1 MSTSTNS
8 SSHFYVA
15 LPADS
20 TTSTASA
27 STTAAAAGAGFPS
40 SSSPSSRVVRTK
52 RRCLGLSSGCLLIL
66 LLGLLLFFLVP
77 RRPIVRYQSST
88 LSLDEGTSSATL
100 TQLFSYYNPNYYT
113 VYVDGVSVPFARAA
127 LYVSPFCLEVGTL
140 WELWEGC
147 DPGRLNVSYHIHP
160 SFPLFFSGNGITFTS
175 KSKTKTPIPLSATAG
190 TIRVFP
196 FEPFLPVPRV

>member
-1 MSTSTNS
+1 MSTSTTSS
-8 SSHFYVA
+8 SSHFYVP

-27 STTAAAAGAGFPS
+27 STTAAAAGDGFPS

-52 RRCLGLSSGCLLIL
+52 RRCLGLSSGCLLLL

-88 LSLDEGTSSATL
+88 LSLDEGTSSVTL

-113 VYVDGVSVPFARAA
+113 VYVHGLPESFTCSA
-127 LYVSPFCLEVGTL
+127 LSVSPS
-140 WELWEGC
+140 
-147 DPGRLNVSYHIHP
+147 RLCV
-160 SFPLFFSGNGITFTS
+160 T
-175 KSKTKTPIPLSATAG
+175 IP
-190 TIRVFP
+190 
-196 FEPFLPVPRV
+196 